1 MVPAATLEIVG
12 REDELAA
19 FDEFLDVGD
28 RPSRAL
34 VLDGDPGIGKT
45 TLWQYAVARARAGP
59 SRVLSCAPARS
70 EAPLAYASLRDLFD
84 GVGDDL
90 VSRLPSPQRL
100 ALEVALLRADPG
112 RAKPDQGAISAAAL
126 GVLRLL
132 ADLSPVLLAIDDAQW
147 LDPESAAVLG
157 FVVRRID
164 SAPVSLFVAS
174 RGGADEPAA
183 LGLDRAFPVERVWR
197 VHIGPLSLGALHRML
212 NVRLDKVFPRPTL
225 RRLHEVSGG
234 NPFFALELARA
245 LERRGEHAG
254 VSETLPVPERLN
266 DLVGERLAALP
277 DETFEVVQV
286 AAALSNPTIR
296 VVATVAG
303 VDPTAVDAAVAA
315 QVIEVLQDSIRFSH
329 PLLGSVAY
337 AALGPSRRRALHAR
351 LAGFV
356 DGAEERATH
365 LALGTE
371 GVDASV
377 AAELEEAAHL
387 ARARGAPAAAAGL
400 AEQARRL
407 TPPEDVGHLLRR
419 TMEAAGFHYEAG
431 DAALGRALLDEAVA
445 SAAPGPQR
453 AEALKR
459 LARAHAFEADLR
471 VSATLYRRAIDEAG
485 DAGATRADAEAGLGV
500 ALMRM
505 LVDLPA
511 AMEHARRASQL
522 AERGQDARG
531 LAEFLSTQAVIEAL
545 TGEAGASQTMA
556 RAVEVDKT
564 AEDAGGPHA
573 AAFLVGLWGPAFMP
587 AVLGTFTDDLE
598 GARRVVEQA
607 RAQALEYGDE
617 ASLPLILRYL
627 AYVELLEG
635 NWETAG
641 TWANEGYE
649 VAVQTGQVSQQAVLA
664 GTRALIDAHLG
675 REEETRAAAAEAL
688 RLADDT
694 AAMFARLLAIS
705 ALGVLELS
713 LGNAA
718 AALEQLEPLVDD
730 LEAAGLREPAVARFV
745 PDTIHALLAVG
756 RSTDAESVLARF
768 EDRATRLDRPSA
780 LAASARC
787 RGLLLAGSSDF
798 DGAVAS
804 MKLALEH
811 HERIA
816 IPFDRART
824 LLALGATY
832 RRGKQKAAAR
842 TTLDEAVAEFERLG
856 AALWVKQAR
865 AQLARIGGRAPSQ
878 GKLTPTEQRVADLV
892 VEGLSNK
899 QVAAA
904 LFVTPKTVETQLS
917 RIYAKLGI
925 HSRTQLAGGLARNP
939 GTGKL

>member
-19 FDEFLDVGD
+19 FDEFFDVGD

-84 GVGDDL
+84 GVGDEL

-157 FVVRRID
+157 FVVRRIEL
-164 SAPVSLFVAS
+164 APVSLLVAS

-183 LGLDRAFPVERVWR
+183 LGLDRALPVERVWR
-197 VHIGPLSLGALHRML
+197 IHVGPLSLGALHRML

-245 LERRGEHAG
+245 LERRGELAG
-254 VSETLPVPERLN
+254 VSETLPVPEGLN

-296 VVATVAG
+296 VVAAVAG

-315 QVIEVLQDSIRFSH
+315 QVIEVVQDSIRFSH

-337 AALGPSRRRALHAR
+337 AALGPSRRRELHAR

-365 LALGTE
+365 LALATE
-371 GVDASV
+371 GVNASV

-407 TPPEDVGHLLRR
+407 TPPEDAGHLLRR

-431 DAALGRALLDEAVA
+431 DAALGRALLEEAVA

-471 VSATLYRRAIDEAG
+471 VAATLYRRAIEEAG

-511 AMEHARRASQL
+511 AVEHVRRATQL
-522 AERGQDARG
+522 AEEREDARN

-545 TGEAGASQTMA
+545 TGDAAAVQTMA
-556 RAVEVDKT
+556 RAVDVGEG
-564 AEDAGGPHA
+564 AGGSRD
-573 AAFLVGLWGPAFMP
+573 AAFLVGLWGPSLMP
-587 AVLGTFTDDLE
+587 AVLGAFTDDLE
-598 GARRVVEQA
+598 GARRVVERA
-607 RAQALEYGDE
+607 REQALELGDE
-617 ASLPLILRYL
+617 ASLPLIMRYL

-635 NWETAG
+635 NWERAG
-641 TWANEGYE
+641 IWADEGYE
-649 VAVQTGQVSQQAVLA
+649 VAIQTGQASQQAVLA
-664 GTRALIDAHLG
+664 GTRALIAAHLG
-675 REEETRAAAAEAL
+675 LEDETRSAAAEAL

-756 RSTDAESVLARF
+756 RSTDAESLLARF

-824 LLALGATY
+824 LLALGVTY

-856 AALWVKQAR
+856 AALWVKEAR
-865 AQLARIGGRAPSQ
+865 AQLARIGGRAPS
-878 GKLTPTEQRVADLV
+878 GGELTPTEQRVADLV
-892 VEGLSNK
+892 LEGLSNK

-925 HSRTQLAGGLARNP
+925 HSRTQLARGLARKP